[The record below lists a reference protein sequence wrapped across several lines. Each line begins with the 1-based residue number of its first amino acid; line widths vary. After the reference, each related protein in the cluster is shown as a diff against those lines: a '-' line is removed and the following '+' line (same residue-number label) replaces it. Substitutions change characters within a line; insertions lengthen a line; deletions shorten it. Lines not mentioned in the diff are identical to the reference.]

1 MVFCVFRIF
10 FSLISSCYKLQCLCL
25 QHHSSQSQGL
35 HHMGRQVVRLAILFC
50 HSRIASWAPWLHI
63 SNLHLVLLLVGT
75 REIPVCRLST
85 MKRTFIH
92 PPGFLTF
99 NFLFCRLSTE
109 SSSVLSGRSHDLNPH
124 PQDHPILGKTSSGP
138 PALDMSR
145 VGSGSMPSSLPPS
158 SRIDSLS
165 SSREPSSSQME
176 LPVSR
181 IEPPS
186 VSQVS
191 RWNRQLYY

>member
-1 MVFCVFRIF
+1 M
-10 FSLISSCYKLQCLCL
+10 SLSTASQQSEPRTSYGQTSSDTSTIVMSQQDNLLSTMAAHQPPPLSTVVGGHKRNSSLQAEHHETYVYLSTWILCL
-25 QHHSSQSQGL
+25 Q
-35 HHMGRQVVRLAILFC
+35 V
-50 HSRIASWAPWLHI
+50 
-63 SNLHLVLLLVGT
+63 
-75 REIPVCRLST
+75 
-85 MKRTFIH
+85 
-92 PPGFLTF
+92 FL
-99 NFLFCRLSTE
+99 LFCRLSTE
-109 SSSVLSGRSHDLNPH
+109 SSSVLSGRSHDLTHH

-186 VSQVS
+186 VSQVTCFLATVVLGS
-191 RWNRQLYY
+191 YKYYFIQ

>member
-1 MVFCVFRIF
+1 M
-10 FSLISSCYKLQCLCL
+10 L
-25 QHHSSQSQGL
+25 
-35 HHMGRQVVRLAILFC
+35 LA
-50 HSRIASWAPWLHI
+50 
-63 SNLHLVLLLVGT
+63 GT
-75 REIPVCRLST
+75 RETPVFKLNI
-85 MKRTFIH
+85 MKRMFIH
-92 PPGFLTF
+92 PPGFSTF
-99 NFLFCRLSTE
+99 NFLFYRLSTE
-109 SSSVLSGRSHDLNPH
+109 SSSVLSGRSHDLTPH

-165 SSREPSSSQME
+165 SREPPSSQME

-186 VSQVS
+186 VSQVTCFLVTVVLGSYKFLDILNQVQQASMHLVS
-191 RWNRQLYY
+191 RN